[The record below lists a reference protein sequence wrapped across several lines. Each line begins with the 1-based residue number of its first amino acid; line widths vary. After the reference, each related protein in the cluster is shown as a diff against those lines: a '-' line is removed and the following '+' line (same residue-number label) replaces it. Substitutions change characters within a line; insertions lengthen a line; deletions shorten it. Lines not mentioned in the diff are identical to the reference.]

1 MRMSIAQPLSRRRF
15 LRSAGIGDDGPDVA
29 EIFRQ
34 RLRREVRQGTYVLHF
49 AMSGEEALDTLVDGV
64 RPELIVIRSDIKCR
78 GWTAHFAVE
87 TKARHPPAAGHDS
100 DRVWRL
106 RAPTASR

>member
-34 RLRREVRQGTYVLHF
+34 RLRSEVRQGTYVLHF

-64 RPELIVIRSDIKCR
+64 RPELIVIRSDINMPGMDGSLCCGYQGAAPPSCR
-78 GWTAHFAVE
+78 
-87 TKARHPPAAGHDS
+87 P
-100 DRVWRL
+100 
-106 RAPTASR
+106 